1 MQHCVKWLDGWK
13 ARWHASGPLLRCV
26 CVRAL
31 TVCLGVDAGAT
42 QWRARW
48 HATGPLLHWCKSGP
62 VACHLARHWV
72 AAVSTPKQTVK
83 PRTQKQRECG
93 PPACHLVFRSSSNN
107 LATAQEKVVE
117 AAGNKSSSV
126 ALLMVVVVVARVV
139 VVIVNIATRNASA
152 VIVGDALLVIEV
164 EVVAPAV
171 VGARPIGTS
180 HCQVVASMLVVVVAD
195 INVLY

>member
-1 MQHCVKWLDGWK
+1 MPPRSPLGSRSINTQADSQATNTETARKW
-13 ARWHASGPLLRCV
+13 
-26 CVRAL
+26 
-31 TVCLGVDAGAT
+31 T
-42 QWRARW
+42 
-48 HATGPLLHWCKSGP
+48 
-62 VACHLARHWV
+62 
-72 AAVSTPKQTVK
+72 
-83 PRTQKQRECG
+83 
-93 PPACHLVFRSSSNN
+93 PACHLGFRSSSNN

-126 ALLMVVVVVARVV
+126 ALLMVVVVVARVA